1 MCNLSGYVGS
11 ERAAPILI
19 EMARKQEGFAGGF
32 YTGIAT
38 ISDGTIHCA
47 KVVGDLSVLLQST
60 DAADF
65 PGSVGILHS
74 RTRSGG
80 GREWAQPFVSSSG
93 RLAYMSHGDVG
104 AFRSLWDG
112 SDVAVELFGKGV
124 HFTSREPGSRGNYEM
139 ALPDGSVVHGS
150 EVMCHLIEDAGT
162 ADLSQDL
169 SHACSRFPAEIAG
182 AMVHI
187 DAPDRLFASRIN
199 KPLVVGIGRHGA
211 CLATTSMA
219 LPEACRSLREI
230 EPNASVAIGAFG
242 VETRRIEPEPGFVSE
257 LPDAETTDEL
267 VLRLLSSE
275 KGRHFGAIK
284 RGLQKELPGDG
295 LRQDDASVYGALERL
310 SRAGRVYRKEIRLP
324 GVLEGL
330 TAPKSVFFRA
340 AD

>member
-11 ERAAPILI
+11 ERAAPVLI

-38 ISDGTIHCA
+38 VSDGTIHCA
-47 KVVGDLSVLLQST
+47 KVIGDLSMLLHST

-65 PGSVGILHS
+65 PGTVGILHS

-80 GREWAQPFVSSSG
+80 GRDWAQPFVSSSG

-104 AFRSLWDG
+104 AFRSLWNG

-124 HFTSREPGSRGNYEM
+124 DFTTREQSSRGDYEM

-150 EVMCHLIEDAGT
+150 EVMCNLIEDAKTG
-162 ADLSQDL
+162 DPSQDL
-169 SHACSRFPAEIAG
+169 SHAYSRFPAEIAG
-182 AMVHI
+182 AMVHV

-199 KPLVVGIGRHGA
+199 KPLVAGTVRHGA
-211 CLATTSMA
+211 CLATTAMA
-219 LPEACRSLREI
+219 LPEPCTSRREI
-230 EPNASVAIGAFG
+230 EPNASVSIGAFG
-242 VETRRIEPEPGFVSE
+242 VETRRIEPAPGVVSE

-284 RGLQKELPGDG
+284 RGLRKELPGDG
-295 LRQDDASVYGALERL
+295 LMQDDASVYGALERL

>member
-1 MCNLSGYVGS
+1 MCNLSGYVGRK
-11 ERAAPILI
+11 RAAPVLI

-38 ISDGTIHCA
+38 VSDGAIHCA
-47 KVVGDLSVLLQST
+47 KVIGDLSVLLQST

-80 GREWAQPFVSSSG
+80 GRDWAHPFVSSSG

-104 AFRSLWDG
+104 AFRSLWDD

-124 HFTSREPGSRGNYEM
+124 DFTSREPSSQGDYEM
-139 ALPDGSVVHGS
+139 ALPDGSVVHGG
-150 EVMCHLIEDAGT
+150 EVMCNLIEDAGT
-162 ADLSQDL
+162 GDPSQDL
-169 SHACSRFPAEIAG
+169 SHAFSRFPAEIAG
-182 AMVHI
+182 AMVHV
-187 DAPDRLFASRIN
+187 DAPDRLVASRIN
-199 KPLVVGIGRHGA
+199 KPLVVGMGRHGA

-219 LPEACRSLREI
+219 LPEPCGSPREI
-230 EPNASVAIGAFG
+230 EPNASVSIGAFG
-242 VETRRIEPEPGFVSE
+242 VETRRIEPEPGIVSD

-310 SRAGRVYRKEIRLP
+310 SSAGRVYRKEIRLP
-324 GVLEGL
+324 GVLEGM

>member
-11 ERAAPILI
+11 ERAAPVLI

-38 ISDGTIHCA
+38 ISDGTIHWA
-47 KVVGDLSVLLQST
+47 KVIGDLSVLLQST

-80 GREWAQPFVSSSG
+80 GRDWAQPFVSTSG
-93 RLAYMSHGDVG
+93 RLAYMGHGDVG
-104 AFRSLWDG
+104 AFRSVWDH
-112 SDVAVELFGKGV
+112 SEVAVELVGKGV
-124 HFTSREPGSRGNYEM
+124 DFTSREQSSQGEHEM
-139 ALPDGSVVHGS
+139 ALPDGSVVHGG
-150 EVMCHLIEDAGT
+150 EVMCNLIEDAGT
-162 ADLSQDL
+162 GDPSHDL
-169 SHACSRFPAEIAG
+169 SHAYSRFPAEIAG
-182 AMVHI
+182 AMVHL

-199 KPLVVGIGRHGA
+199 KPLVVGMGERGA

-219 LPEACRSLREI
+219 LPEACGSPREI
-230 EPNASVAIGAFG
+230 EPNVSVSIGAFG
-242 VETRRIEPEPGFVSE
+242 VETSRIEPEPGIVSE
-257 LPDAETTDEL
+257 LPDPETTDEI
-267 VLRLLSSE
+267 VLRLLSPE

-284 RGLQKELPGDG
+284 RGLQKELQGDG
-295 LRQDDASVYGALERL
+295 LQQDDASVYGALERL
-310 SRAGRVYRKEIRLP
+310 SNADRVYRKEIRLP

-340 AD
+340 AN

>member
-11 ERAAPILI
+11 ERAAPVLI

-38 ISDGTIHCA
+38 VSDGAIHCA
-47 KVVGDLSVLLQST
+47 KVIGDLSVLLNVT

-80 GREWAQPFVSSSG
+80 GRDWAHPFVSSSG

-104 AFRSLWDG
+104 AFRSLWDD
-112 SDVAVELFGKGV
+112 SDVAVELFRKGV
-124 HFTSREPGSRGNYEM
+124 DFTSRDQSPQGDYEM
-139 ALPDGSVVHGS
+139 ALPDGSVVHGA
-150 EVMCHLIEDAGT
+150 EVMFNLIEGAVTGDP
-162 ADLSQDL
+162 SQDL
-169 SHACSRFPAEIAG
+169 SHAFCRFPAEIAG
-182 AMVHI
+182 AMVHV

-199 KPLVVGIGRHGA
+199 KPLVVGMGRHGA
-211 CLATTSMA
+211 CLATTAMA
-219 LPEACRSLREI
+219 LPEPCRLRREI
-230 EPNASVAIGAFG
+230 EPKASVSIGAFG
-242 VETRRIEPEPGFVSE
+242 VETCRIEPEPGFVSE

-310 SRAGRVYRKEIRLP
+310 SNAGRVYRKEIRLP
-324 GVLEGL
+324 GVREGM